1 MRSCESHLKQ
11 QYSAVIG
18 IVGGLIDL
26 IAGIVL
32 VQPTAT
38 MGSESMMAQPAALW
52 AGYFLIAL
60 GVIVL
65 LTGLYLLTPRMMNRS
80 FIGPLMLLYGAIML
94 VLGIGMLGRMLS
106 MMQNSTLSG
115 AVMLLTG
122 LAMLYCGYGMT
133 KK

>member
-1 MRSCESHLKQ
+1 M
-11 QYSAVIG
+11 VG
-18 IVGGLIDL
+18 IVGGILDL

-32 VQPTAT
+32 VQPITMMEGEPMMHTAT
-38 MGSESMMAQPAALW
+38 AQW

-65 LTGLYLLTPRMMNRS
+65 LTGLFLLTPRMMNPS
-80 FIGPLMLLYGAIML
+80 FIGPLMLLYGVIML
-94 VLGIGMLGRMLS
+94 ALGIGMLGRMLV

-122 LAMLYCGYGMT
+122 LAMLYSGYGMT

>member
-1 MRSCESHLKQ
+1 MKQ
-11 QYSAVIG
+11 RYSAVVG

-26 IAGIVL
+26 TAGIVL
-32 VQPTAT
+32 VQPTGM
-38 MGSESMMAQPAALW
+38 MGSESMMARSAALG
-52 AGYFLIAL
+52 AGYFLIVL

-80 FIGPLMLLYGAIML
+80 FVGPLMLLYGVIML
-94 VLGIGMLGRMLS
+94 ALGIGMLGRLLS

-122 LAMLYCGYGMT
+122 VAMLYSGYGMT